1 MTGLSRS
8 TIQKALVFFPH
19 NPYPAKSGA
28 HRRCLSML
36 QALQTLGYDV
46 TLFSSTLFTDAPWT
60 EESIQKLQT
69 DLGITVSLHQGTSAD
84 QDYILYAGKR
94 AGGTV
99 NFSMFT
105 PPGLRTSFRH
115 LFQQLSPEI
124 VVVNYSLWGGLS
136 IGKEFQSAL
145 RLIDTIDL
153 YSQNLKMNYVLK
165 QHALKTPIQL
175 KKIDPLL
182 IEETFFSKFDIEATA
197 DEYWIF
203 SQYDCTIAIS
213 PKEEK
218 AMQQHTKDT
227 TVEYVPITL
236 DAEFIDNTYTDQPI
250 LAIGPNPF
258 NLQGYCY
265 FTKRVLPLV
274 LEEIP
279 DFNLKVVGSSCE
291 HLSPAVG
298 TQILGFIPD
307 LKPLY
312 TTSRFAICPLIGGT
326 GQQVKIV
333 EAMAHG
339 VPVIALSNL
348 AESSPIEHG
357 INGFIAQDAAE
368 FASYTVQLWQDPD
381 LCRTL
386 GNAARNAIAQN
397 FSEQVLTNKLKSIL
411 NTVKTAQEKQ
421 LEKLSPSVVIDGVFF
436 QINQTGIARVWISL
450 LEEWVKTG
458 FAQHVVVLNRGGTAP
473 NVPGIRYRSIHPY
486 NFSRT
491 GIDAEILQ
499 TICDEEEADLFIS
512 TYYTTPT
519 STPSIFMGYDMIP
532 EALGMD
538 LNTPGWQEKRYGIL
552 HACKYITISE
562 NTARDLIKF
571 FPHIS
576 DESVTVAHCGIN
588 PLFFP
593 ANPEEIPPF
602 KDKFNITKP
611 YFMLVGERLGVDGY
625 KNAVLLFKALQKL
638 PNQDIEVVCVGGQTE
653 LESELVAL
661 AEKITV
667 RLLRLTDAELRAAY
681 SAALALVY
689 PSLYEGFGLPI
700 AEAMACGCPV
710 ITCRNSSIIEV
721 AGDAVLYV
729 NPSNPQELAN
739 ALEQVQEPGIRQ
751 TLIAAGLVQSRLF
764 SWEKMAA
771 IIADTLSKT
780 AQQLRSKAALVTP
793 GVWSELRKLQHQLQ
807 HSAIPTDQS
816 QVHPLEQSQTTFP
829 PESLSAVQDQLQT
842 AQKNLKQA
850 RSRLNKLKSKLEATQ
865 AQLQKSES
873 MVIAMQTSKFW
884 QIRAAWFRL
893 KKAFKLPAAD

>member
-1 MTGLSRS
+1 MTGTPHSI
-8 TIQKALVFFPH
+8 TKTALVFFPH
-19 NPYPAKSGA
+19 NPYPAQSGA

-36 QALQTLGYDV
+36 QALQTLGYEV

-60 EESIQKLQT
+60 DESIQQLQAN
-69 DLGITVSLHQGTSAD
+69 LGIEVNLHQGTAAD
-84 QDYILYAGKR
+84 QDYIFYAGKR
-94 AGGTV
+94 VDGTV

-105 PPGLRTSFRH
+105 PPGLRTSFRQ
-115 LFQQLSPEI
+115 LFRQLSPDI
-124 VVVNYSLWGGLS
+124 VVVNYSLWGGLA

-175 KKIDPLL
+175 KEINPLL
-182 IEETFFSKFDIEATA
+182 IEENFFSKFDIEATA

-218 AMQQHTKDT
+218 AIVQHTKNT
-227 TVEYVPITL
+227 TVKYIPITL
-236 DAEFIDNTYTDQPI
+236 DPESIDNTYTGQPL

-265 FTKRVLPLV
+265 FTKKVLPLV
-274 LEEIP
+274 LETIP
-279 DFNLKVVGSSCE
+279 DFNLQVVGSSCK
-291 HLSPAVG
+291 HLSPTLG
-298 TQILGFIPD
+298 TKILGFVPD

-312 TTSRFAICPLIGGT
+312 AASRFAICPLIGGT

-357 INGFIAQDAAE
+357 VNGYIAQDAAE
-368 FASYTVQLWQDPD
+368 FAKYTVQLWQDPE

-386 GNAARNAIAQN
+386 GSAARATIAQN
-397 FSEQVLTNKLKSIL
+397 FSEQILTQKLESII
-411 NTVKTAQEKQ
+411 NTVKPAKETN
-421 LEKLSPSVVIDGVFF
+421 LEKPFPSVVIDGVFF
-436 QINQTGIARVWISL
+436 QINQTGIARVWLSL

-473 NVPGIRYRSIHPY
+473 EVPGIRYRSIHPY

-499 TICDEEEADLFIS
+499 TVCDEEEADLFIS

-538 LNTPGWQEKRYGIL
+538 LSTPSWQEKRYGIL
-552 HACKYITISE
+552 HACRYITISE

-576 DESVTVAHCGIN
+576 DESITVAHCGIN
-588 PLFFP
+588 PLFSP
-593 ANPEEIPPF
+593 ANSEEIQLF
-602 KDKFNITKP
+602 QDKFNITKP
-611 YFMLVGERLGVDGY
+611 YFLLVGERLGVDGY
-625 KNAVLLFKALQKL
+625 KNATLLFKALQKC
-638 PNQDIEVVCVGGQTE
+638 PTQDVGVICVGGQPGLEPE
-653 LESELVAL
+653 LASL
-661 AEKITV
+661 AKTVTV
-667 RLLRLTDAELRAAY
+667 RLLRLTDEELRTAY
-681 SAALALVY
+681 SGALALVY

-710 ITCRNSSIIEV
+710 ITCRNSSIPEV
-721 AGDAVLYV
+721 AGDAVLYI
-729 NPSNPQELAN
+729 NPSDPQELAY
-739 ALEQVQEPGIRQ
+739 ALEQVQDLGIRQ
-751 TLIAAGLVQSRLF
+751 TLTQAGLTQSQLF
-764 SWEKMAA
+764 SWGKMAA
-771 IIADTLSKT
+771 IVAETLIQT
-780 AQQLRSKAALVTP
+780 VQQIKSEKSLVTP
-793 GVWSELRKLQHQLQ
+793 SVWSELRKLQHQLQ
-807 HSAIPTDQS
+807 HTAIPAE
-816 QVHPLEQSQTTFP
+816 LSQTQSIQEQPHTIQEP
-829 PESLSAVQDQLQT
+829 LHTVQAQLET

-850 RSRLNKLKSKLEATQ
+850 RSRLSTLRSKLEESKTQ
-865 AQLQKSES
+865 LHKSES
-873 MVIAMQTSKFW
+873 MVVAMQTSKFW

-893 KKAFKLPAAD
+893 KKVFKLPAAD